1 MIVLAVACS
10 PDQGAARYGGGPT
23 MLHSILGFLMQLSML
38 YLLTGMFVILDLLL
52 LSVRIRRLRYEK
64 LVRQRKDAARQ
75 AEQRRDRESFEQ
87 RQPRL
92 A

>member
-1 MIVLAVACS
+1 M
-10 PDQGAARYGGGPT
+10 GGGGPT

-38 YLLTGMFVILDLLL
+38 YLLIGMFVILDLLL
-52 LSVRIRRLRYEK
+52 LSVRVRRLRYEK

-75 AEQRRDRESFEQ
+75 AEQRRDREAFEQ